1 MKNAMQLKAIIK
13 NIAKEK
19 HISAQLVMQNFM
31 LERLLERIS
40 VSKYRRN
47 FILKGGFLIA
57 AMVGLDTRATMDMDA
72 TVKGVDVTVE
82 TVMAEK
88 LETLISRNTA
98 NTRMRDF
105 YDIYILLRLYGNV
118 MDKNVLAEALQAT
131 ARKRG
136 TEYHLKDAWE
146 IFDEVQGDHVMQK
159 LWMSYRKSFPMQRIY
174 HGKWS

>member
-1 MKNAMQLKAIIK
+1 
-13 NIAKEK
+13 
-19 HISAQLVMQNFM
+19 
-31 LERLLERIS
+31 
-40 VSKYRRN
+40 
-47 FILKGGFLIA
+47 
-57 AMVGLDTRATMDMDA
+57 
-72 TVKGVDVTVE
+72 
-82 TVMAEK
+82 MAEK